1 MTSIAP
7 QSNAPAPTHTST
19 ISSGDSPDL
28 KNHVAQFNCA
38 LGLDR
43 QLVAVTFFF
52 SKNEY
57 EKATEQQIKAPMS
70 YCSMVRT
77 ATLGHARKATVDHVK
92 CPGAKRA
99 LGLSQPDE
107 DYLSGQR
114 YHSLGLYKDMTCAK
128 DTTAHVRIMTE
139 SVYGFSVQPL
149 SVCDS
154 TPHVIIA
161 ICDPNQAMRL
171 VQGYIYNFGPVQPMG
186 SMGMQGVC
194 SELTVRP
201 FQSQSI
207 NVSLLC
213 SNTRYSCA
221 WSDGELGVSMP
232 FSAFAKV
239 VEGVISTINAAEPD
253 KKKQAIITRADQ
265 VGLQFDIQPGAAYY
279 ASAAPPIVLSEE
291 ERKIAISVSQIS
303 KTHALKNSDNVSVL
317 NEINLDVY
325 DQEFVTIVG
334 PSGCGKSTLL
344 NLMAGLLQ
352 PDSGEITVH
361 TNPTSND
368 RPNLGFISQIDTL
381 LPWRT
386 VLGNVEIGL
395 ELRGIAKTERTAIAE
410 KFIQQVGLNGFE
422 HSYPFEL
429 SGGMKKRAAVIR
441 TLAYNP
447 DIIFMDEP
455 FVGLD
460 LQTRDELEEDILNI
474 WQAHRKTIVMVTHD
488 LTEAITLSDRVILL
502 SARPAVIKA
511 EYIIP
516 LPRPRSV
523 VETKFTEDFI
533 KLHKQIWQDLSDEV
547 RQGSGEQTHAH

>member
-1 MTSIAP
+1 MTSIFSR
-7 QSNAPAPTHTST
+7 SNDRVTEYSCN
-19 ISSGDSPDL
+19 IDSVGFPDL
-28 KNHVAQFNCA
+28 KHHESQLKCA

-43 QLVAVTFFF
+43 QLAAVTFLF
-52 SKNEY
+52 SQREY
-57 EKATEQQIKAPMS
+57 EKAEEQQIKTPMS

-77 ATLGHARKATVDHVK
+77 ATLGHARKATVEHVK

-99 LGLSQPDE
+99 LGLSPPDE
-107 DYLSGQR
+107 DYLSGRR
-114 YHSLGLYKDMTCAK
+114 YHSLGLYKDTACAK
-128 DTTAHVRIMTE
+128 ETTANVRIMNE
-139 SVYGFSVQPL
+139 SVYGVSVQPL
-149 SVCDS
+149 SLCES
-154 TPHVIIA
+154 PPHVIIA

-171 VQGYIYNFGPVQPMG
+171 VQAYIYNFGPVQPMG

-201 FQSQSI
+201 FQSQII

-221 WSDGELGVSMP
+221 WRDGELGVSIP
-232 FSAFAKV
+232 FSAFTKV
-239 VEGVISTINAAEPD
+239 VKGVMSTINAAEPD
-253 KKKQAIITRADQ
+253 KKKLAIATRAAKMD
-265 VGLQFDIQPGAAYY
+265 LEFDIQPGAAYY
-279 ASAAPPIVLSEE
+279 APATAQSVPDNYP
-291 ERKIAISVSQIS
+291 RKRSITVSQVS
-303 KTHALKNSDNVSVL
+303 KTHFQKNSDKVHVL
-317 NEINLDVY
+317 NDISLNVY

-344 NLMAGLLQ
+344 NLMAGLTL
-352 PDSGEITVH
+352 PSSGDITVH
-361 TNPTSND
+361 TNSGSND
-368 RPNLGFISQIDTL
+368 KPNLGFISQIDTL

-395 ELRGIAKTERTAIAE
+395 QLRGIDKAERTEIAE
-410 KFIQQVGLNGFE
+410 KLIQQVGLNGFE

-511 EYIIP
+511 EYIIS

-533 KLHKQIWQDLSDEV
+533 KLHKQIWQDLCDEV
-547 RQGSGEQTHAH
+547 RQGSGKELHAH